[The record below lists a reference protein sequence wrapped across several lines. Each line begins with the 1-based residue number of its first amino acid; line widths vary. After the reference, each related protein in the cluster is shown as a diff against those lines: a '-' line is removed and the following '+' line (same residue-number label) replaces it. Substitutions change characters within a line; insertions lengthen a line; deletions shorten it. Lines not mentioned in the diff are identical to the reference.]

1 MSSKSK
7 TVRNL
12 VAKYIGEEGAPSAV
26 QTVGNT
32 GGALTNPTDAYAL
45 QKNRYKKAATSM
57 LRRKKPQ

>member
-7 TVRNL
+7 AIRDI
-12 VAKYIGEEGAPSAV
+12 VAKYVGEEVAGSAV

-45 QKNRYKKAATSM
+45 QRDRYKKTLM
-57 LRRKKPQ
+57 LRRKKPK